1 MKKQLLLALVSILAI
16 TPMFSANASQASSCT
31 MPTPKEV
38 SALFDRWNE
47 SLQTGDAKAVAANYS
62 THAVLLPTL
71 SNTPRQDDDARI
83 DYFKSFLKKQPSGK
97 IDSRTIKVGC
107 NTALDTG
114 TYTFTFGDKSKV
126 QARYT
131 FTYGLVGDKWQIT
144 SHHSSLMP
152 EQIASAM

>member
-1 MKKQLLLALVSILAI
+1 MKKQLLSALVSILAI
-16 TPMFSANASQASSCT
+16 TPMFSANASQASGCT
-31 MPTPKEV
+31 MPTPTEV
-38 SALFDRWNE
+38 AALFDRWNE

-71 SNTPRQDDDARI
+71 SNTPRQNEDARI

-131 FTYGLVGDKWQIT
+131 FTYGMIADKWQIT
-144 SHHSSLMP
+144 SHHSSAMP
-152 EQIASAM
+152 EKMASAM

>member
-1 MKKQLLLALVSILAI
+1 MKKQLFLALVSILAI
-16 TPMFSANASQASSCT
+16 TPMFSANASQTANCT
-31 MPTPKEV
+31 TPTPKEV
-38 SALFDRWNE
+38 SALFDRWNA

-114 TYTFTFGDKSKV
+114 TYTFTFGDKSKA

-152 EQIASAM
+152 ETMVSAM

>member
-1 MKKQLLLALVSILAI
+1 MKKQLLSALASILVI
-16 TPMFSANASQASSCT
+16 TPLFSANANQASDCT

-38 SALFDRWNE
+38 AALFDRWNE

-62 THAVLLPTL
+62 THAVLQPTL
-71 SNTPRQDDDARI
+71 SNTTRQNDDARI

-131 FTYGLVGDKWQIT
+131 FTYGLAGDKWQIT

-152 EQIASAM
+152 ETMASAM